1 MGRDNTWGHL
11 LYTLEPGEARGKGRI
26 QLVGPGD
33 LMGQD
38 SFGRFGFAWLGGD
51 LKEPCK
57 SFPISYPW
65 LYSCLPTRRG
75 NQHNRQVERGYR
87 SSGGRAFLR
96 SSIGGWD
103 GVIMDLPACG
113 FGGLETLPFLVFQVA
128 PSPFVLRT

>member
-1 MGRDNTWGHL
+1 MGRDNTWGQL

-57 SFPISYPW
+57 VCPSATHGYTVASPQGGGIRTTGKW
-65 LYSCLPTRRG
+65 REVTEA
-75 NQHNRQVERGYR
+75 QVEGLFCEVAL
-87 SSGGRAFLR
+87 GG
-96 SSIGGWD
+96 GT
-103 GVIMDLPACG
+103 V
-113 FGGLETLPFLVFQVA
+113 
-128 PSPFVLRT
+128 